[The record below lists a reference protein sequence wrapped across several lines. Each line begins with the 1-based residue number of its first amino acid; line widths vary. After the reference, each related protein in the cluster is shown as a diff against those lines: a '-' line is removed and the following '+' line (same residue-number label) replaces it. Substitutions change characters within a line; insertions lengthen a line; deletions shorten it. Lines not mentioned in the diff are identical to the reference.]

1 MNKVTTA
8 IAASGI
14 AIASVAV
21 GMVLQAAL
29 YDLPQRESNITA
41 EPERKPV
48 NPNALPGVEAP
59 TNRTDRN
66 GMLMP
71 WCKKCHNRITNT
83 NRAKRKMT
91 NKEDE

>member
-1 MNKVTTA
+1 MKHCTKC
-8 IAASGI
+8 GEE
-14 AIASVAV
+14 
-21 GMVLQAAL
+21 L
-29 YDLPQRESNITA
+29 A
-41 EPERKPV
+41 ETSFYV
-48 NPNALPGVEAP
+48 
-59 TNRTDRN
+59 RTDRN